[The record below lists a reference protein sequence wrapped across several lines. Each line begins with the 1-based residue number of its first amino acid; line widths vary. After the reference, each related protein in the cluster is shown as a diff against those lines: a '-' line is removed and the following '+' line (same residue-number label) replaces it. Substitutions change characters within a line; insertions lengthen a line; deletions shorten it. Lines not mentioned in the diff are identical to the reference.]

1 MFRKRAFHVLCLA
14 AIPICNK
21 ALCQDF
27 LIQVLKVSAVIYVIT
42 FSRITMSVVTCYV
55 ILVSPL
61 KWWGIWFT
69 CVNPRRFWYRHFPFD
84 VYIRFHQS
92 GYFFTQPGFKMPSVV
107 HSMSTII
114 ILIHI
119 RHEKTTSSTQLPFVS
134 LGVVGNDA
142 VEDEI
147 VLLVLLKVVPVT
159 VLRCR
164 QEFDMWSI
172 WSRLYFL
179 TFSLASRP
187 ACGLSTFRCPK
198 TSSAYP
204 HCRLESFC
212 PSRKFFR
219 VGVIIRLERP
229 LTVRNIFEYPE
240 SFCQSRKF

>member
-1 MFRKRAFHVLCLA
+1 MFRKRAFHVLWLA

-27 LIQVLKVSAVIYVIT
+27 LIQVLKVSVLYAIT

-114 ILIHI
+114 ILIHV
-119 RHEKTTSSTQLPFVS
+119 RHSTTTYSTQLPFVS
-134 LGVVGNDA
+134 LGVIGNDA

-159 VLRCR
+159 ALRCS
-164 QEFDMWSI
+164 EAFDM
-172 WSRLYFL
+172 
-179 TFSLASRP
+179 
-187 ACGLSTFRCPK
+187 
-198 TSSAYP
+198 
-204 HCRLESFC
+204 
-212 PSRKFFR
+212 
-219 VGVIIRLERP
+219 
-229 LTVRNIFEYPE
+229 
-240 SFCQSRKF
+240 